1 MEKIYDAFYYDDY
14 VYASLTSLIFHNSK
28 ITLQDVDKVC
38 VAKLTLCNVLDC
50 GEKLGTRWTASRR
63 EPVGI
68 VKATNVNSSNGVTL
82 VTGDTT
88 YYTKANDKTSKIC
101 DKKPLSPNDKELLLK
116 IITDRNNCDATNEVS
131 SFIDS
136 LLFGLKDETG
146 IEVTRIKTIETT
158 LSIGFMDKSLSIKES
173 NKKMEQLLEIFYAAC
188 RICLQLFGVDVDC
201 SDTERQ
207 LKVYHKIKIKA
218 TKVGD
223 GQDLYKFV
231 FENKRKQDLEDL
243 QLTILN
249 PLFRVPYCFAESNL
263 LKKKTYQEDNPN
275 VIVLKYLRTRE
286 RELLSDCKHV
296 LILDGTNTGK
306 AVIAYKN
313 IRDIAK
319 LLDNNI
325 EKIVKVLLEA
335 ESKEN

>member
-1 MEKIYDAFYYDDY
+1 MGKVYDAFYYGDH
-14 VYASLTSLIFHNSK
+14 VYASLASLIFHNSK
-28 ITLQDVDKVC
+28 ITLQDAYKVC

-50 GEKLGTRWTASRR
+50 GEKLGTRWTTSRR

-68 VKATNVNSSNGVTL
+68 VKATNVNSSSGVTL
-82 VTGDTT
+82 VTCDTA

-131 SFIDS
+131 SFIHS
-136 LLFGLKDETG
+136 LLFGLEDETG
-146 IEVTRIKTIETT
+146 IKVTKTTETT
-158 LSIGFMDKSLSIKES
+158 LGIGFVDESLSIKES
-173 NKKMEQLLEIFYAAC
+173 DKKMEQLLETFYATC

-207 LKVYHKIKIKA
+207 LKVCHKIKIKA

-231 FENKRKQDLEDL
+231 FENKRKQDLQDL

-249 PLFRVPYCFAESNL
+249 PLFRVPYYFTESNL
-263 LKKKTYQEDNPN
+263 LQKKTYQEDNPN

-286 RELLSDCKHV
+286 RELLSDCKYV

-319 LLDNNI
+319 LLDNDI
-325 EKIVKVLLEA
+325 EKIAKVLLEA

>member
-1 MEKIYDAFYYDDY
+1 MGKVYDAFYYGDH
-14 VYASLTSLIFHNSK
+14 VYASLASLIFHNSK
-28 ITLQDVDKVC
+28 ITLQDAYKVC

-50 GEKLGTRWTASRR
+50 GEKLGTRWTTSRR
-63 EPVGI
+63 EPIGI
-68 VKATNVNSSNGVTL
+68 VKATNINSSNGVTL

-88 YYTKANDKTSKIC
+88 YYYTKANDKTSKIC

-131 SFIDS
+131 SFIYS
-136 LLFGLKDETG
+136 LLFGLTDETG
-146 IEVTRIKTIETT
+146 IEATKTTETT
-158 LSIGFMDKSLSIKES
+158 LSIDFVDESLSIKES
-173 NKKMEQLLEIFYAAC
+173 NKKMEQLLETFYATC

-231 FENKRKQDLEDL
+231 FENKRKQDLQDL
-243 QLTILN
+243 QLTLLN
-249 PLFRVPYCFAESNL
+249 PLFNVPCYFIKNNL
-263 LKKKTYQEDNPN
+263 FQKKIYQEDNPN
-275 VIVLKYLRTRE
+275 VVVLKYLREQE
-286 RELLSDCKHV
+286 RELLSDCRHV

-306 AVIAYKN
+306 AVVAYKN

-319 LLDNNI
+319 LLDNDV
-325 EKIVKVLLEA
+325 EKIAKVLLET

>member
-1 MEKIYDAFYYDDY
+1 MEKVYDVFYYDDY
-14 VYASLTSLIFHNSK
+14 VYANLNSLILYNSK
-28 ITLQDVDKVC
+28 MTLQDVDKVYA
-38 VAKLTLCNVLDC
+38 VKLTSCNVLDC
-50 GEKLGTRWTASRR
+50 CEKLGKRWTALQQD
-63 EPVGI
+63 PVGV
-68 VKATNVNSSNGVTL
+68 VKGINVNSSGGVTL
-82 VTGDTT
+82 VARNTT
-88 YYTKANDKTSKIC
+88 YYTKAKNKTSKIC

-116 IITDRNNCDATNEVS
+116 IITDRNNCDTTNEVS
-131 SFIDS
+131 SFIHS

-146 IEVTRIKTIETT
+146 IKVIKTTETT
-158 LSIGFMDKSLSIKES
+158 LGIGFIDESLSIKES
-173 NKKMEQLLEIFYAAC
+173 DKKMEQLLETFYATC

-249 PLFRVPYCFAESNL
+249 PLFRVPYCFIECNL
-263 LKKKTYQEDNPN
+263 LKKKIYQEDNPN

-286 RELLSDCKHV
+286 RELLSDCKYV

-325 EKIVKVLLEA
+325 EKIAKVLLEA